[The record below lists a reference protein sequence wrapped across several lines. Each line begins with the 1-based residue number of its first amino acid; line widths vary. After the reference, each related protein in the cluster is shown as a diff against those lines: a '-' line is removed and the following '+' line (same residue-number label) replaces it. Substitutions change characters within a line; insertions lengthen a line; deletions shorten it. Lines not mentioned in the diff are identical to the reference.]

1 MSLSRTHGSI
11 ENNLHGVRGVTFGA
25 DASRIRLGPQILAAI
40 RNALTHDSPLLKEV
54 EGEQFARKD
63 RALRERE
70 SRLALEIA
78 VRTRDRHENANLAVK
93 AFELS
98 QNVVVKWDWLISTP
112 SVGCWKLSV

>member
-1 MSLSRTHGSI
+1 MAFAVSRSGRMR
-11 ENNLHGVRGVTFGA
+11 L
-25 DASRIRLGPQILAAI
+25 ASAPARKSSPPSATLCLAY
-40 RNALTHDSPLLKEV
+40 SPLLKEV

-63 RALRERE
+63 RALRKRE
-70 SRLALEIA
+70 SRSALEIA